1 MHIVLDE
8 LACLRWDS
16 IHELRFFCASE
27 LERERER
34 EREKGGGGG
43 LAGGVEE
50 SEATQPREKEKENER
65 VGGKENERGNAID
78 ETLHPPPF

>member
-1 MHIVLDE
+1 MCLSVFRSLYYLLLFIYLSLFIVPIPPLPPQNSHRPWSAAAD
-8 LACLRWDS
+8 
-16 IHELRFFCASE
+16 
-27 LERERER
+27 
-34 EREKGGGGG
+34 
-43 LAGGVEE
+43 GVEE